1 MKTAIAIIFA
11 LISAASAQQSTLVN
25 GKGGGITNTSAF
37 MTALGAA
44 PLSGATFTGIV
55 GIVPTS
61 TGNDT
66 LLKLGNVANL
76 PEYSGTL
83 QGVLSIYATTNFGIH
98 THSTSS
104 NGLVA
109 STSDGQAAKF
119 IQKSQSSYT
128 TDSPV
133 VRVYRGIAQS
143 GVTPTTSPMVVIDD
157 TASAQGAGGA
167 MVRVFK
173 SGSLVFM
180 LDNQGRPVIKASS
193 GGSYFALQVSSTG
206 TLSTVN
212 LGTTPA
218 Y

>member
-1 MKTAIAIIFA
+1 MKIILFI
-11 LISAASAQQSTLVN
+11 LSLVSAATAQQSMVN
-25 GKGGGITNTSAF
+25 GKGGGITNPSAF
-37 MTALGAA
+37 MAALGAA
-44 PLSGATFTGIV
+44 PLSGATYTGVVSIM
-55 GIVPTS
+55 PSS
-61 TGNDT
+61 TGGDT

-83 QGVLSIYATTNFGIH
+83 QGVLSIYSTTNFGIH

-133 VRVYRGIAQS
+133 VRVYRGNAQS

-157 TASAQGAGGA
+157 TASAQSAGGA

-173 SGSLVFM
+173 SGSMVFM
-180 LDNQGRPVIKASS
+180 LDNQGRPVLKATS
-193 GGSYFALQVSSTG
+193 GGSYFAIEVSSTG

-212 LGTTPA
+212 LGTSPA